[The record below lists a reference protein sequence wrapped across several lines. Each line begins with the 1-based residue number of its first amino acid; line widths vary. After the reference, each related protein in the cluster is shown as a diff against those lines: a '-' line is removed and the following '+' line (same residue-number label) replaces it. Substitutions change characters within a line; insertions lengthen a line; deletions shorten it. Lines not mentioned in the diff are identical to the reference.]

1 MAADFSDFRGFKLRY
16 HHCRWCRRSDDR
28 SFYRSTLRRN
38 HAHRGSH
45 AVIRRHDFSRNCT
58 RKSFLSVSAFPSTGE
73 HFSYFIWYLFR
84 YFSGKLDSGSCRSCR
99 CLSRFLS
106 ENSSHPRA
114 SRHYYCHCRRKICR
128 MLPFL
133 LSQMAISFLIIC
145 IKHIK
150 VKRNPVF
157 SQIFLYLPKIYQERN
172 DFMKQLSPGTKTYK
186 ENQKRYA
193 KYVSSITPSHS
204 LPLNM
209 IKAFLTGGL
218 ICAFGQLIL
227 NTAMTIGADR
237 ETAGNWCS
245 LLLILI
251 SVILTGLNLYSKIGK
266 FGGAGGLVPITGFA
280 NSVAASAIEYRAEGQ
295 VFGIGCKIFT
305 IAGPVILYGI
315 LSSWIL
321 GLIYFIVH
329 LMEVI

>member
-1 MAADFSDFRGFKLRY
+1 
-16 HHCRWCRRSDDR
+16 
-28 SFYRSTLRRN
+28 
-38 HAHRGSH
+38 
-45 AVIRRHDFSRNCT
+45 
-58 RKSFLSVSAFPSTGE
+58 
-73 HFSYFIWYLFR
+73 
-84 YFSGKLDSGSCRSCR
+84 
-99 CLSRFLS
+99 
-106 ENSSHPRA
+106 
-114 SRHYYCHCRRKICR
+114 

-186 ENQKRYA
+186 ENQKRYE

-218 ICAFGQLIL
+218 ICAF
-227 NTAMTIGADR
+227 
-237 ETAGNWCS
+237 
-245 LLLILI
+245 
-251 SVILTGLNLYSKIGK
+251 KIGK

-329 LMEVI
+329 LMEVM